1 MACLFFV
8 FRGKRVMSAVLISQ
22 LELSALALIAI
33 VLHAFRR
40 AIGMAPLYLMLG
52 MFFIVAL
59 VADSPRIYQGVL
71 SYGMFGGLGYG
82 MMWLPFL
89 LLLLLVYEIEGSMAA
104 HRFFLGLFLLLIC
117 FFCLSLVIFGN
128 VEPALARRAA
138 SLEQEFFQ
146 NLMSNGMMLCSIAH
160 LCACLLLPVV
170 YQTARNRKLWYGV
183 SIFMAFCVFL
193 VLNETTLS
201 LYVYFQDFRSQKET
215 LSFFNWNMRL
225 LSMGWLAILGH
236 AYLIFAKR
244 NVQSEMG
251 YRKALGFFIDFFAY
265 FHSAGRMRRSLAEWS
280 DRYQIVVNNSSE
292 FVFLLDE
299 NGKVLNANKTATN
312 RLGNR
317 LPGVDFILPKCFRD
331 EENRPLDWSLIWE
344 SLDFSD
350 QETART
356 LPLQNLKLELSG
368 ERIIE
373 VDVNISPGSLNTRR
387 IALLIARD
395 MTAQH
400 AEARKK
406 QNVFEQTMHSQRLE
420 SIGQLAGGIAH
431 DFNNLLHSIQA
442 NVETLL
448 AHGGE
453 NGERRDLLSNISEA
467 CRRAALLTTQ
477 LLGFAR
483 KGKYSEALIDVKIL
497 LDQVAQLFRPS
508 AKEISLKVITEP
520 TELLVRGDE
529 NQLTQVLLNL
539 LINSRDAL
547 EEVDGEKRIVLRAE
561 LARPDMP
568 GWEFRPEGENG
579 VKAYICI
586 RVRDNG
592 CGIAEEVKMRMFD
605 PFYTTKETGKGTGM
619 GLAMVYGSVMNHH
632 GWLHVSSAPGQ
643 GCDFAVFL
651 PAVKDKTER
660 KTDFNRL
667 KMVTTN

>member
-1 MACLFFV
+1 VL
-8 FRGKRVMSAVLISQ
+8 AVLISQ
-22 LELSALALIAI
+22 LELTALALIAI

-71 SYGMFGGLGYG
+71 SNGMFSGLGYG

-128 VEPALARRAA
+128 VDPALAKRAA
-138 SLEQEFFQ
+138 SFEQEFFQ
-146 NLMSNGMMLCSIAH
+146 NVMSKGMMLCSVAH

-170 YQTARNRKLWYGV
+170 YQTARNRKIWFSV
-183 SIFMAFCVFL
+183 AIFMAFCVFM

-201 LYVYFQDFRSQKET
+201 LYVYSQDSRTQKET

-225 LSMGWLAILGH
+225 LTMGWLAMLGH
-236 AYLIFAKR
+236 AYLFYERR
-244 NVQSEMG
+244 NVQSELG
-251 YRKALGFFIDFFAY
+251 YRKAFGFFLDFFAY

-299 NGKVLNANKTATN
+299 RGKVLNANSTASQQ
-312 RLGNR
+312 LGHR
-317 LPGVDFILPKCFRD
+317 LPAVDFILPKCFRD
-331 EENRPLDWSLIWE
+331 EQDRPLDWSLIWNT
-344 SLDFSD
+344 LDFSD
-350 QETART
+350 REVPQT
-356 LPLQNLKLELSG
+356 LLLQNMKLELSG
-368 ERIIE
+368 ERILE
-373 VDVNISPGSLNTRR
+373 VDINLSPGSLESRR

-400 AEARKK
+400 AEARKR
-406 QNVFEQTMHSQRLE
+406 QNIFEQTMHSQRLE

-448 AHGGE
+448 VHGSIGGE
-453 NGERRDLLSNISEA
+453 SRDLLGNISEA
-467 CRRAALLTTQ
+467 CHRAALLTTQ

-483 KGKYSEALIDVKIL
+483 KGKFTETVIDVKIL
-497 LDQVAQLFRPS
+497 LELVVQLFRPT
-508 AKEISLKVITEP
+508 AKGINLKVITEP
-520 TELLVRGDE
+520 TELLVCGDE

-547 EEVDGEKRIVLRAE
+547 ETVSGEKKIVLRAE
-561 LARPDMP
+561 AARADMPEWEYRPDP
-568 GWEFRPEGENG
+568 GTAD
-579 VKAYICI
+579 KSYICI

-592 CGIAEEVKMRMFD
+592 CGIPDEVKKRMFD

-619 GLAMVYGSVMNHH
+619 GLAMVYGSIMNHQ
-632 GWLHVSSAPGQ
+632 GWLHVTSSPGQ
-643 GCDFAVFL
+643 GCDFAIFL
-651 PAVKDKTER
+651 PAVKGLNDKMQFLNKPPKETSR
-660 KTDFNRL
+660 
-667 KMVTTN
+667 